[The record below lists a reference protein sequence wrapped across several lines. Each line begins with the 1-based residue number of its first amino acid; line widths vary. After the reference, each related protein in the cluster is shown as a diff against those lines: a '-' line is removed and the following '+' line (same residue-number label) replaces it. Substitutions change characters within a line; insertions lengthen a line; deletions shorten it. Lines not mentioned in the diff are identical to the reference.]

1 MGYEAIIF
9 DLDGTLVHTS
19 MNHIHYAF
27 RKALHEFGINSPK
40 DEDIDQ
46 CWFES
51 KRNETIREKFNLDG
65 ELLWETF
72 RKYDTPERRRQFT
85 RAYDDIGFIKEL
97 RQNGYK
103 TGIVTAAVNEIASLE
118 IGMLGE
124 GDFNSIIIAQASN
137 GIKPKP
143 HPHGLESCLNI
154 LGVDK
159 SKAMYV
165 GNAKEDVEAAK
176 NAKVFDVLLLREDKE
191 YEFPDINPSLKIHSL
206 YELREF
212 LGF

>member
-1 MGYEAIIF
+1 MGYEAVIF

-19 MNHIHYAF
+19 MDYIYNVVGQTLNNLGTASSND
-27 RKALHEFGINSPK
+27 A
-40 DEDIDQ
+40 IDLF
-46 CWFES
+46 WFKS
-51 KRNETIREKFNLDG
+51 GRDKIIRENFGLDT
-65 ELLWETF
+65 ELFWTTF

-97 RQNGYK
+97 RQKGYK
-103 TGIVTAAVNEIASLE
+103 TGIVTAAATDIASLE

-124 GDFNSIIIAQASN
+124 VDFDSIIIAQASN

-143 HPHGLESCLNI
+143 HPHGLESCLDI
-154 LGVDK
+154 MDVDNYK
-159 SKAMYV
+159 SLYV

-191 YEFPDINPSLKIHSL
+191 YEFTDINPSLIIHSL